1 MHFMCMNRDQSGAP
15 ILAVGPVLYVLHIEV
30 VLKQLYFVDT
40 KQIQNI
46 QGIGIF
52 FKFITKA
59 LELFI

>member
-1 MHFMCMNRDQSGAP
+1 MYIIKTES
-15 ILAVGPVLYVLHIEV
+15 YVLHIEV

-52 FKFITKA
+52 FSNLLPKH
-59 LELFI
+59 

>member
-1 MHFMCMNRDQSGAP
+1 MYIIKTES
-15 ILAVGPVLYVLHIEV
+15 YVLHIEV